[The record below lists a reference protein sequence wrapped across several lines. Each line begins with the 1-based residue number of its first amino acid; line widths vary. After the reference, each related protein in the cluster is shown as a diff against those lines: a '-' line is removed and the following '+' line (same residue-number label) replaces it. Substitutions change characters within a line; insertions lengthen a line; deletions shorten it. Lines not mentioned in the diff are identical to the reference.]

1 MTTFVLVHG
10 AWGGSYGWTKFAGM
24 LRADGHDVFT
34 PSLTG
39 QGERNHLGGPHVT
52 LTTHI
57 TDVENTIKYEDLEKF
72 VLVGHSYGG
81 MVITG
86 VADRVAGQITDLIY
100 LDAFLPN
107 DGESCFDLGAA
118 GGENGATIEDGWKI
132 MPMRMPAVAETPEMA
147 ARLRKLS
154 PQPIETFREKVRL
167 SVPLEQRDFTLTYV
181 KAAVDTFPNAPTTAF
196 WQAAARTK
204 ADPRW
209 RYYELPC
216 GHGIQAE
223 MPNELQAILYEVTAR

>member
-39 QGERNHLGGPHVT
+39 QGERNHLGGPNIG

-57 TDVENTIKYEDLEKF
+57 TDVENTIKYEDLDKF

-86 VADRVAGQITDLIY
+86 LADRLPDQITDQY
-100 LDAFLPN
+100 RQRN
-107 DGESCFDLGAA
+107 RSAA
-118 GGENGATIEDGWKI
+118 PQSRATQEAIC
-132 MPMRMPAVAETPEMA
+132 TST
-147 ARLRKLS
+147 S
-154 PQPIETFREKVRL
+154 P
-167 SVPLEQRDFTLTYV
+167 
-181 KAAVDTFPNAPTTAF
+181 
-196 WQAAARTK
+196 
-204 ADPRW
+204 
-209 RYYELPC
+209 
-216 GHGIQAE
+216 
-223 MPNELQAILYEVTAR
+223 